1 MPFRICRISTLLGR
15 PPGLAEG
22 IKGSRMAHSW
32 SERSLAYG
40 FIEVISSS
48 LSTSFS
54 LNYSYYTIF
63 PAADFASSA
72 LSPGLFVQ
80 PLDDRRGRDGN
91 SASSTWK
98 HLDNSVKYEGAF

>member
-1 MPFRICRISTLLGR
+1 MSKMPLRICRMSTLLGR

-22 IKGSRMAHSW
+22 IKGSRRAHAL

-40 FIEVISSS
+40 FVEVIPSS

-54 LNYSYYTIF
+54 LNHSYSTLL
-63 PAADFASSA
+63 PPSDFASSA

-80 PLDDRRGRDGN
+80 PL
-91 SASSTWK
+91 AL
-98 HLDNSVKYEGAF
+98 HLPNNEAGERKLITALRPH

>member
-22 IKGSRMAHSW
+22 IKGSRIAHSW

-40 FIEVISSS
+40 FIEVITSS
-48 LSTSFS
+48 LSTSFP
-54 LNYSYYTIF
+54 LKYSYSIIF
-63 PAADFASSA
+63 PASDFASSA

-80 PLDDRRGRDGN
+80 PLLLQP
-91 SASSTWK
+91 
-98 HLDNSVKYEGAF
+98 HLGSEAGGSPFDMETFGP